1 MTIRQSTMITASVLA
16 AFLFLGMSTVHA
28 GDGCPSKKGAKGAK
42 GDETT
47 TLWQPA
53 ETGTAVERV

>member
-1 MTIRQSTMITASVLA
+1 MTIRQSTIITASLLA
-16 AFLFLGMSTVHA
+16 AFMFLGMSSVHA
-28 GDGCPSKKGAKGAK
+28 GDGCPTKKGAK

-53 ETGTAVERV
+53 QTGTAIKRV